1 MSKILDIKE
10 AAMPFEEKV
19 TWINAV
25 VTAIVPVVYFVVVLG
40 QLGQVSA
47 SEIAY
52 QQPMLIT
59 IGVTIVLTIFGA
71 IAMGIGSSIS
81 AEITKPGSSKD
92 VGRKDERDVTISRRG
107 DLFGYYVSSAG
118 MVGVMALIM
127 LEYEYFWIANAL
139 YLSFV
144 IGTLVA
150 ATVKLVAY
158 RRGF

>member
-1 MSKILDIKE
+1 
-10 AAMPFEEKV
+10 MPFEEKV

-52 QQPMLIT
+52 QQTMLIT

-71 IAMGIGSSIS
+71 IAMGIGSGIS

-150 ATVKLVAY
+150 ATVKIVAY

>member
-1 MSKILDIKE
+1 
-10 AAMPFEEKV
+10 MPFEEKV